1 MLIDLAAT
9 AEVFHTPTGIAYADL
24 TIDGHRETWPVR
36 GPRVRAWLRRG
47 YYEATRNV
55 PSTQVPR
62 LCRGG
67 RSSLTFTA
75 VFHRRD
81 SPSVSY
87 QHVMRGGSAMAI
99 PQSRSWSCQPPCA
112 MRKTSRARR
121 SISTRRRP
129 GHEAITAPMP
139 GTAPAGGWMKPGTFA
154 LQPTSSLELTAVLK
168 QVQRAKRS
176 LRAIALCGSPGLAAL
191 NSFGTLKRR
200 QLRPLAEAFASNA
213 RPRAMLW
220 RRLHHYADSAL
231 KASPGVRFKFQRLR
245 WSAARIHLFHR
256 PTFR

>member
-99 PQSRSWSCQPPCA
+99 PRLRLAFGIAALLRCGFA
-112 MRKTSRARR
+112 A
-121 SISTRRRP
+121 ST
-129 GHEAITAPMP
+129 
-139 GTAPAGGWMKPGTFA
+139 GTALHTSPRVGTRHC
-154 LQPTSSLELTAVLK
+154 S
-168 QVQRAKRS
+168 
-176 LRAIALCGSPGLAAL
+176 GS
-191 NSFGTLKRR
+191 N
-200 QLRPLAEAFASNA
+200 
-213 RPRAMLW
+213 
-220 RRLHHYADSAL
+220 
-231 KASPGVRFKFQRLR
+231 
-245 WSAARIHLFHR
+245 
-256 PTFR
+256 

>member
-87 QHVMRGGSAMAI
+87 QHVMRGAR
-99 PQSRSWSCQPPCA
+99 QWRYRSPD
-112 MRKTSRARR
+112 
-121 SISTRRRP
+121 P
-129 GHEAITAPMP
+129 GHANH
-139 GTAPAGGWMKPGTFA
+139 
-154 LQPTSSLELTAVLK
+154 
-168 QVQRAKRS
+168 R
-176 LRAIALCGSPGLAAL
+176 ALCGKLHEH
-191 NSFGTLKRR
+191 
-200 QLRPLAEAFASNA
+200 AEVF
-213 RPRAMLW
+213 
-220 RRLHHYADSAL
+220 RLGGDRDMKL
-231 KASPGVRFKFQRLR
+231 
-245 WSAARIHLFHR
+245 
-256 PTFR
+256 